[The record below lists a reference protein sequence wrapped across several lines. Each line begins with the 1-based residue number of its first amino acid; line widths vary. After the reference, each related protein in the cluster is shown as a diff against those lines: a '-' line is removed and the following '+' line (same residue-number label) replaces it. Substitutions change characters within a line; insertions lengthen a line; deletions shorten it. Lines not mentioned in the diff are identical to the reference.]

1 MKFTSGTSVKQRT
14 VKHPVTVKGVGFRTG
29 RAITMSIS
37 PADADSGIQFVQ
49 NNLDVKNIV
58 TARWHSVIDTEIAS
72 SEGIGSGIN
81 VSTIEHLMAA
91 FYDCGI
97 DNAVVELNAPEPPIM
112 DGSAQSFIDLIEK
125 TGTQTQAS
133 SRKVIW
139 LQRPIEIR
147 HGKQYAILTPAEIP
161 RITTEIEFP
170 DTTIGSQTFS
180 VELIN
185 DAIQKNIAR
194 ARTFRFE
201 EELPQLRDKELAL
214 GCSAKNTVIIS
225 RDPATNMEELRYKD
239 EYVRH
244 ITLDCLGDL
253 ALIGVPV
260 LAHLY
265 VRRPDPVF
273 MSKIIQQLFKKR
285 EAWAYIPIEELGM
298 IAGYHDS
305 PHTNDCSNK
314 IGWNTLTYGSSG

>member
-14 VKHPVTVKGVGFRTG
+14 IKHPVTIKGIGFRTG
-29 RAITMSIS
+29 QAVTMSIS

-49 NNLDVKNIV
+49 NNLDVKNNV
-58 TARWHSVIDTEIAS
+58 TARWHSVIDTEISS

-81 VSTIEHLMAA
+81 VSSIQHLMAA
-91 FYDCGI
+91 LYDCGI

-112 DGSAQSFIDLIEK
+112 DGSAQPFIELIEK
-125 TGTQTQAS
+125 TGTQTQTA

-147 HGKQYAILTPAEIP
+147 NGKQYAILTPAEIP

-185 DAIQKNIAR
+185 DAIRKNIAN

-201 EELPQLRDKELAL
+201 EELPQLRDKGLAL
-214 GCSAKNTVIIS
+214 GCSENNTVIIK
-225 RDPATNMEELRYKD
+225 RDPTANTKGLRYQD

-253 ALIGVPV
+253 ALIGVPL

-265 VRRPDPVF
+265 VRRPDPLF
-273 MSKIIQQLFKKR
+273 ISKIIQHLFKKR

-314 IGWNTLTYGSSG
+314 TGWNTLIYG